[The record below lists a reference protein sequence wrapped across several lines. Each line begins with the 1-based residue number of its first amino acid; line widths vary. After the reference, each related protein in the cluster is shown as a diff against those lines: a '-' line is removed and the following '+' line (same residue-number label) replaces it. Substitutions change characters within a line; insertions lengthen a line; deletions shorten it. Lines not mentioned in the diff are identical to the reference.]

1 MTRMQSDG
9 SPVSRRGFI
18 GYVGTASAVYA
29 VGGGLL
35 PFARPSSKKQPAG
48 IQLYMIKDA
57 LEKDPAG
64 TLKKVA
70 AIGYEEVETAGLAN
84 LSASEFRKLIVEA
97 GLQCPSA
104 HLYFGFQDTAKLLD
118 DAKGLGVQYVV
129 SSVLLSNPPPI
140 SGSGISDSDFS
151 AVLKALNG
159 MTLDDFKKVAALANH
174 IGGEAKKVGLQYA
187 YHNHN
192 FEFRDQGAGK
202 TGYSILLDETD
213 PELVKFEADCGWM
226 VAAGQDPVKYLE
238 KYPGR
243 YRMIHV
249 KDFLPGSKPTT
260 TLGDPNGPKST
271 ELGQGGIH
279 YEPVFAAAKHAGIE
293 HYFVEQEPPFTDMTP
308 LEAAKVDCN
317 YLKQLL

>member
-1 MTRMQSDG
+1 MQSDG

-18 GYVGTASAVYA
+18 GYVGTVSAAYA
-29 VGGGLL
+29 LGGGLL
-35 PFARPSSKKQPAG
+35 PFARSSSKKQPVG
-48 IQLYMIKDA
+48 IQLYMVKDA

-64 TLKKVA
+64 TLKQVA
-70 AIGYEEVETAGLAN
+70 AFGYGEVETAGMAN
-84 LSASEFRKLIVEA
+84 LSASEFRKLIVDA

-104 HLYFGFQDTAKLLD
+104 HLFFGFEDTAKLLD
-118 DAKGLGVQYVV
+118 DAKALGVQYVV

-140 SGSGISDSDFS
+140 SGSDFS
-151 AVLKALNG
+151 AVLKALNN

-174 IGGEAKKVGLQYA
+174 IGEEAKKVGLQYA

-213 PELVKFEADCGWM
+213 PKLVAFEADCGWM
-226 VAAGQDPVKYLE
+226 VAAGKDPVKYLQQ
-238 KYPGR
+238 YPGR

-260 TLGDPNGPKST
+260 TLADPDGPKST
-271 ELGQGGIH
+271 ELGRGGIH
-279 YEPVFAAAKHAGIE
+279 YEPIFAAARHAGIE
-293 HYFVEQEPPFTDMTP
+293 HYFVEQEPPFTEMTS
-308 LEAAKVDCN
+308 LEAAKVDLN
-317 YLKQLL
+317 YVKQLL